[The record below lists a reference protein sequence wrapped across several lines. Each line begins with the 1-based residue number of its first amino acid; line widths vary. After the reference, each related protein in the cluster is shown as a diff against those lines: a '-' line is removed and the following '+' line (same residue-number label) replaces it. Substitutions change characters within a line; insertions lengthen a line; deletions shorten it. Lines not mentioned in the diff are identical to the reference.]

1 MSSTLIVRLWYSG
14 ECLNFYCNRTEKED
28 SREILQSSNNTFLYK
43 KYYKSLENS
52 IRATR
57 QKYRVLQS
65 LYSRKILR
73 ELNKVSRNIF
83 SNSNY

>member
-1 MSSTLIVRLWYSG
+1 LSSTLIVRLWYSG
-14 ECLNFYCNRTEKED
+14 ECLNFYCNRTEKKG
-28 SREILQSSNNTFLYK
+28 SREILQSSNNTFFYK
-43 KYYKSLENS
+43 KYYKSLEDS
-52 IRATR
+52 IR

-83 SNSNY
+83 PNGNY